1 MMRYALIRLLLLL
14 ACLIPGLGGLAGPVQ
29 AQGNDPILVTEV
41 SQHEVLVRQGFTG
54 TQLLLFGAILEPDG
68 RRAGDDYHIVVI
80 LRGPSEAISVREKQR
95 IAGIWINA
103 EAASFRSVPSFF
115 ALASSAPV
123 SEIVDERTAAIYEF
137 GLDQLQLSPT
147 GSIDQAQYDRFTAG
161 LVDLRQRLG
170 LFQQNEAGVQVSEDV
185 LYQARINLPSNV
197 AVGRYVAETFAVR
210 DGRVIAS
217 ASTQVEVRKEGFD
230 RVVAEQS
237 QENAFAYGLLA
248 VALSVFMGWAA
259 GRLYALV

>member
-1 MMRYALIRLLLLL
+1 MMARLLLPLL
-14 ACLIPGLGGLAGPVQ
+14 ALLALPGMAR
-29 AQGNDPILVTEV
+29 AQTADPILVTEI

-54 TQLLLFGAILEPDG
+54 AQLLLFGAILEPDG
-68 RRAGDDYHIVVI
+68 RRAGSDYDIVVI
-80 LRGPSEAISVREKQR
+80 LRGPSEAIRVREKSR
-95 IAGIWINA
+95 FLGMWINA
-103 EAASFRSVPSFF
+103 DSSSFRSVPSFF

-123 SEIVDERTAAIYEF
+123 SQIVDERTAAIYEF

-147 GSIDQAQYDRFTAG
+147 GQIDQEQYDRFTQG
-161 LVDLRQRLG
+161 LVDLRRRSG
-170 LFQQNEAGVQVSEDV
+170 LFQQNEAGVGITEDV
-185 LYQARINLPSNV
+185 LYQARIALPSNV
-197 AVGRYVAETFAVR
+197 VVGRYVAETFAVR

-217 ASTQVEVRKEGFD
+217 SSTVVQVRKGGFD

-237 QENAFAYGLLA
+237 QQNAFLYGLLA

>member
-1 MMRYALIRLLLLL
+1 VICRLLLLL
-14 ACLIPGLGGLAGPVQ
+14 ALLALPQMAPMPVQ
-29 AQGNDPILVTEV
+29 AQAADPILVTEV

-54 TQLLLFGAILEPDG
+54 TQLLLYGAILEPDG
-68 RRAGDDYHIVVI
+68 RRAGSDYDIVVI
-80 LRGPSEAISVREKQR
+80 LRGPSEAIRIREKSR
-95 IAGIWINA
+95 FLGIWINA
-103 EAASFRSVPSFF
+103 DSSSFRSVPSFF

-123 SEIVDERTAAIYEF
+123 ADIVDSRTAAIYEF

-147 GSIDQAQYDRFTAG
+147 GQIDQEQYDRFTDG
-161 LVDLRQRLG
+161 LVDLRRRSG
-170 LFQQNEAGVQVSEDV
+170 LFQQDEAGVGITEDV
-185 LYQARINLPSNV
+185 LYQARIALPSNV

-217 ASTQVEVRKEGFD
+217 SSTEVQVRKEGFD

-237 QENAFAYGLLA
+237 QENAFLYGLLA

>member
-1 MMRYALIRLLLLL
+1 MSRTVIAHLLL
-14 ACLIPGLGGLAGPVQ
+14 AAVMLAALWNTPLQ
-29 AQGNDPILVTEV
+29 AQGRDPILVTEV

-54 TQLLLFGAILEPDG
+54 TQLLLYGAILEPDG
-68 RRAGDDYHIVVI
+68 RRAASNYDIVVI
-80 LRGPSEAISVREKQR
+80 LRGPSEAIRVREKQR

-103 EAASFRSVPSFF
+103 EASSFRSVPSFF

-123 SEIVDERTAAIYEF
+123 ADIVDPRTAAIYEF

-147 GSIDQAQYDRFTAG
+147 GAIDQEQYDRFTAG
-161 LVDLRQRLG
+161 LVDLRRRLG
-170 LFQQNEAGVQVSEDV
+170 LFQQDDDGVAITEDV
-185 LYQARINLPSNV
+185 LYQARIRLPSNV

-210 DGRVIAS
+210 NGQVVAA
-217 ASTQVEVRKEGFD
+217 ASTEVEVRKEGFD

-237 QENAFAYGLLA
+237 QENSFLYGLLA